1 MRLIIVRHGKAAH
14 DSPDGTDFA
23 RPLRGRGVRQAAYLG
38 ERFGETAPRVTR
50 IIASRAE
57 RARHTASII
66 GDALGVPVEHDD
78 ALLVDE
84 PVGPVV
90 EQLASWMTP
99 GGGALVVVG
108 HNPQLERLASVLGS
122 GPTAPVTPLRT
133 GEAVVIDLDPDNP
146 TAGREI
152 ERIRLEES

>member
-1 MRLIIVRHGKAAH
+1 M
-14 DSPDGTDFA
+14 
-23 RPLRGRGVRQAAYLG
+23 RQAAYLG